1 MIKHSQAIRVT
12 LGIFTGIRPVSVQTE
27 SLIETRQI
35 CSLCGI
41 DTYVSE
47 YSSLICLVHNLPA
60 KAFFIFKDS
69 EIIFLS
75 EVKIAIKLFHSKR
88 PLKA

>member
-1 MIKHSQAIRVT
+1 MIKHSQAIRVK
-12 LGIFTGIRPVSVQTE
+12 LGLFTGTCIRLVSVQTE

-60 KAFFIFKDS
+60 KAFLYLKT
-69 EIIFLS
+69 
-75 EVKIAIKLFHSKR
+75 VKLYF
-88 PLKA
+88 

>member
-35 CSLCGI
+35 GSLCGI

-60 KAFFIFKDS
+60 KAFLYLKT
-69 EIIFLS
+69 
-75 EVKIAIKLFHSKR
+75 VKLYF
-88 PLKA
+88 

>member
-47 YSSLICLVHNLPA
+47 YTSLICLVHNLPA
-60 KAFFIFKDS
+60 KS
-69 EIIFLS
+69 FLYLKT
-75 EVKIAIKLFHSKR
+75 VKLYF
-88 PLKA
+88 

>member
-60 KAFFIFKDS
+60 KAFLYLKT
-69 EIIFLS
+69 
-75 EVKIAIKLFHSKR
+75 VKLYF
-88 PLKA
+88 

>member
-47 YSSLICLVHNLPA
+47 YTSLICLVHNLPA
-60 KAFFIFKDS
+60 KAFFYI
-69 EIIFLS
+69 
-75 EVKIAIKLFHSKR
+75 
-88 PLKA
+88 

>member
-47 YSSLICLVHNLPA
+47 YTSLICLVHNLPA
-60 KAFFIFKDS
+60 KAFLYLKT
-69 EIIFLS
+69 
-75 EVKIAIKLFHSKR
+75 VKLYF
-88 PLKA
+88 

>member
-1 MIKHSQAIRVT
+1 MIKHSLAIRVT
-12 LGIFTGIRPVSVQTE
+12 LGRFTGIRPVSVQTE

-60 KAFFIFKDS
+60 KAFLYLKT
-69 EIIFLS
+69 
-75 EVKIAIKLFHSKR
+75 VKLYF
-88 PLKA
+88 

>member
-35 CSLCGI
+35 YSLSGI

-47 YSSLICLVHNLPA
+47 YTSLICLVHNLPA
-60 KAFFIFKDS
+60 KAFLYLKT
-69 EIIFLS
+69 
-75 EVKIAIKLFHSKR
+75 VKLYF
-88 PLKA
+88 

>member
-35 CSLCGI
+35 CS

-60 KAFFIFKDS
+60 KAFLYLKT
-69 EIIFLS
+69 
-75 EVKIAIKLFHSKR
+75 VKLYF
-88 PLKA
+88 